1 MALGR
6 WFRRNPR
13 ESAARALYLRVVQ
26 QARDPAFYTACGVPD
41 SVDGR
46 FEMVALHVFLVLHR
60 LKRERARTAEL
71 AQALFDTM
79 FLDMDRSLRELGAGD
94 LGVAPRVKAM
104 AKGLYGRIAAYEAGL
119 AGPDDDLRAALA
131 RNVFGTV
138 EAADPA
144 GAAAIAAYMRRATE
158 ALQRQPAESLLAGE
172 VGFPPAPGLDSEVT

>member
-6 WFRRNPR
+6 WFGRNRR
-13 ESAARALYLRVVQ
+13 EAAAQALYLRVVE
-26 QARDPAFYTACGVPD
+26 QARRPAFYAACGVPD
-41 SVDGR
+41 TVDGR

-60 LKRERARTAEL
+60 LKREHDRTADL

-119 AGPDDDLRAALA
+119 AGPDEALSAALA

-138 EAADPA
+138 RADPA
-144 GAAAIAAYMRRATE
+144 GLAALVGYLRREAAALE
-158 ALQRQPAESLLAGE
+158 GQPATALLAGD
-172 VGFPPAPGLDSEVT
+172 VGFGPAPDPMSEIT